1 MRRGFHTGDTET
13 TAGGSEGARSNVIH
27 KPERQAPV
35 AQCARRRTVVVRR
48 NVRHHGWWK
57 VLAGCAKSASGFG

>member
-1 MRRGFHTGDTET
+1 MRRGFHTADTET
-13 TAGGSEGARSNVIH
+13 TAGGSEGAPSKRH
-27 KPERQAPV
+27 HEPERQARV
-35 AQCARRRTVVVRR
+35 AQFARRRTVVVRR